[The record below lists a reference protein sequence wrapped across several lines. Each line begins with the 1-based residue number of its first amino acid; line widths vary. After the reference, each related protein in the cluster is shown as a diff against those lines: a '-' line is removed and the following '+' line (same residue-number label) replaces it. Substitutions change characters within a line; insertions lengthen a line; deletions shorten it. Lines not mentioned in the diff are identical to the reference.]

1 MELARLKRSHVK
13 GHHVFKSESRPGDTF
28 TCAREPGNPHSPDA
42 IIVKLS
48 DGSNVGHVPDPLARV
63 LAPMLDGGEIERME
77 GTVTGVARS
86 EPEGVWVPGGGIEFP
101 CEYVLYGAK
110 KVRES
115 VRLSQK
121 YRSQENEK
129 RRLNYLS
136 YCLLFIV
143 LAVLLLH

>member
-1 MELARLKRSHVK
+1 MELARLKRSRVK

-48 DGSNVGHVPDPLARV
+48 DGSNVGHVPDPLSCV
-63 LAPMLDGGEIERME
+63 LAPTLDGGEIEHME

-86 EPEGVWVPGGGIEFP
+86 APEGVWVPGGGIEFL

-110 KVRES
+110 KDRES
-115 VRLSQK
+115 IRKTLREVQK
-121 YRSQENEK
+121 SRK
-129 RRLNYLS
+129 RKRED
-136 YCLLFIV
+136 
-143 LAVLLLH
+143 